1 MTLER
6 GELLHG
12 RYRILEIL
20 GQGGMGAIYRAV
32 DDNLGVEVAVK
43 ENLFTTDEYARQFRR
58 EATILANLRHRNLPR
73 VSDHF
78 VIEGQGQYLV
88 MDYIEGEDLR
98 ERMDRTKTI
107 SEAEALVIAGMVCDA
122 LIYMHTQNP
131 PVFHR
136 DIKPGN
142 VRIAPDGGIYLV
154 DFGLAKMAY
163 GGQRT
168 TTGAR
173 AMTPGYSP
181 PEQYGGARTDH
192 RSDVYS
198 LAATLYAA
206 LAGTIPEDSLAR
218 TMEQAE
224 LTPLRAHNPGIS
236 RRLAKAIEKGLEVH
250 PDDRYENAEAFKR
263 ALYEASNTIRKQ
275 AENVVLEPVGA
286 SERKSLPLDDKES
299 SESDSSG
306 PIRVSRPIG
315 ELDFEPPPKPKPSR
329 SRGIFVSFILLL
341 VFLIAGAGL
350 LYYFQ
355 PALAEQVL
363 GFVPAEIA
371 LPLPAS
377 TETDTS
383 QVLPEASPGT
393 LTEAAALV
401 GVATLTPAPAT
412 QTLVPPA
419 DTEEPTTTQTPTD
432 TLEPTETPS
441 PTVTF
446 TPTVYMSPTITPM
459 GGGYGQIA
467 FASDGSGIPQI
478 WVINSDG
485 SGLNQLTDI
494 QLGACQP
501 DWSPDGERL
510 VFISPCKENT
520 DEYDTASLYLINAD
534 GSGLTALPTTGRG
547 DYDPAWSPD
556 GKSITFTSL
565 RMGYRPQVY
574 LMNLDSLEVQR
585 LSTEDYIDLNPEF
598 SPDGSKIVF
607 VTTRNGPYQIWT
619 MNVDGSEPKRFS
631 ASGSLWNTNPTWSHD
646 GNTIVFTQR
655 EINGIPY
662 LMGARYPDGG
672 VAEFKIYPFSG
683 SIPMREADY
692 SPDDLWLA
700 FESWPEGPQ
709 HDIYL
714 MRMNAGDLT
723 PLTTDPAF
731 EFDPSWRPVD
741 Q

>member
-1 MTLER
+1 M
-6 GELLHG
+6 
-12 RYRILEIL
+12 
-20 GQGGMGAIYRAV
+20 
-32 DDNLGVEVAVK
+32 
-43 ENLFTTDEYARQFRR
+43 
-58 EATILANLRHRNLPR
+58 
-73 VSDHF
+73 
-78 VIEGQGQYLV
+78 
-88 MDYIEGEDLR
+88 
-98 ERMDRTKTI
+98 
-107 SEAEALVIAGMVCDA
+107 
-122 LIYMHTQNP
+122 
-131 PVFHR
+131 
-136 DIKPGN
+136 
-142 VRIAPDGGIYLV
+142 
-154 DFGLAKMAY
+154 
-163 GGQRT
+163 
-168 TTGAR
+168 
-173 AMTPGYSP
+173 
-181 PEQYGGARTDH
+181 
-192 RSDVYS
+192 
-198 LAATLYAA
+198 
-206 LAGTIPEDSLAR
+206 IPEDSLAR

-224 LTPLRAHNPGIS
+224 LTPLRAHNPDIS

-286 SERKSLPLDDKES
+286 SERKSLPLEEEKS
-299 SESDSSG
+299 SKRDSSG

-341 VFLIAGAGL
+341 LFLVAGAGL

-355 PALAEQVL
+355 PDLVEQVL
-363 GFVPAEIA
+363 GFAPAEFA
-371 LPLPAS
+371 LPLPTS

-383 QVLPEASPGT
+383 QVTPEESPGT

-419 DTEEPTTTQTPTD
+419 NTEEPTSTQTPTD

-441 PTVTF
+441 PTATF
-446 TPTVYMSPTITPM
+446 TPTVYLSPTITPL

-467 FASDGSGIPQI
+467 FASDRSGTPQI
-478 WVINSDG
+478 WVINSNG
-485 SGLNQLTDI
+485 SGLHQITEI
-494 QLGACQP
+494 QMGACQP
-501 DWSPDGERL
+501 AWSPDGQRL
-510 VFISPCKENT
+510 AFISPCDENEL
-520 DEYDTASLYLINAD
+520 EYDASSLYLVNAD
-534 GSGLTALPTTGRG
+534 GSDLTALPTTGRG
-547 DYDPAWSPD
+547 DYDPTWSPD
-556 GKSITFTSL
+556 SEALVFTSL
-565 RMGYRPQVY
+565 RMGYRPQIY
-574 LMNLDSLEVQR
+574 LMDLASQEVQR
-585 LSTEDYIDLNPEF
+585 LSTEDHRDFHPQF

-607 VTTRNGPYQIWT
+607 ITSRNGPYQIWT
-619 MNVDGSEPKRFS
+619 MNADGSEPKRFS
-631 ASGSLWNTNPTWSHD
+631 ASGSLHDLYPVWSHD
-646 GNTIVFTQR
+646 GNTIIFTQK

-672 VAEFKIYPFSG
+672 PAEFKVYPFPG

-731 EFDPSWRPVD
+731 EFDPSWRPID